1 MDDLMITLVAVVP
14 VVLALLAAVAPPK
27 SEWIRPVLLPSVLM
41 QLALAATLGA
51 SQFLFGFLFGG
62 VPPRELSSAEFQ
74 ELTGATSGFGL
85 PFTLALAATL
95 TAVAAAVAFGRAKNW
110 KHATPWVAIAIGCFS
125 IDRAFYAV
133 VALVGEK
140 PLDQRVDVYALI
152 DSIDAAVLPWMTVAA
167 VGFLASFPLMSWSG
181 WWTRARWTG
190 ALLPGLLMLCLG
202 AATAFVPLAF
212 RDGVFV
218 GLFTGGSRPTNF
230 DFSVGS
236 AEHLNFMFASG
247 LLQLGAGVAAVLG
260 LLSMFVARK
269 QKVPSTRALLR
280 GLAWFP
286 LAWTLWATAAVIWSV
301 YMAPNIWSAE
311 HLGLGMGLEPAF
323 ERDWDSYAYTL
334 VEASLNGYTP
344 IIATGAVFSILL
356 FCLAGPLRASRRSD
370 RPSTA
375 A

>member
-14 VVLALLAAVAPPK
+14 VVLGLLAAVAPPK

-41 QLALAATLGA
+41 QLALAATLGVR
-51 SQFLFGFLFGG
+51 QFLFGFLFSG

-74 ELTGATSGFGL
+74 ELTGATSGLGL
-85 PFTLALAATL
+85 PFTLALAAAL
-95 TAVAAAVAFGRAKNW
+95 TAAAAAVAFGRAKNW
-110 KHATPWVAIAIGCFS
+110 KHATPWAAIAIGCFS

-133 VALVGEK
+133 VSLVGEK
-140 PLDQRVDVYALI
+140 PLDQGVDVYALVEGV
-152 DSIDAAVLPWMTVAA
+152 DAAVLPWMTVAA
-167 VGFLASFPLMSWSG
+167 VGFVASFPLMSWAG

-190 ALLPGLLMLCLG
+190 ALLPGIIMLCLG
-202 AATAFVPLAF
+202 VAGAFVATAF

-218 GLFTGGSRPTNF
+218 GLFTSGPKPTGYEP
-230 DFSVGS
+230 SEGA
-236 AEHLNFMFASG
+236 AEHLNFMFAFS
-247 LLQLGAGVAAVLG
+247 LQLLAAGIAAVLG

-286 LAWTLWATAAVIWSV
+286 VAWTLWATAAVIEAVW
-301 YMAPNIWSAE
+301 MAPNKFSFERLAMDS
-311 HLGLGMGLEPAF
+311 GASV

-334 VEASLNGYTP
+334 VEGPLQSYTP
-344 IIATGAVFSILL
+344 LIATGAVFSILL
-356 FCLAGPLRASRRSD
+356 FCLAGPLRASRRVD
-370 RPSTA
+370 RQSTA

>member
-27 SEWIRPVLLPSVLM
+27 SDWIRPVLLPSVLM
-41 QLALAATLGA
+41 QLALATTLGVR
-51 SQFLFGFLFGG
+51 QFLFGFLFGG
-62 VPPRELSSAEFQ
+62 VPPRELSSAEFH
-74 ELTGATSGFGL
+74 ELTGATSGLGL
-85 PFTLALAATL
+85 PFTLALAAAL
-95 TAVAAAVAFGRAKNW
+95 TAAAAAVAFGRAKAW

-133 VALVGEK
+133 VSLVGQK
-140 PLDQRVDVYALI
+140 PLDQGVDVYALVE
-152 DSIDAAVLPWMTVAA
+152 SVDAAVLPWVTLAA
-167 VGFLASFPLMSWSG
+167 VGFIASFPLMSWSG

-190 ALLPGLLMLCLG
+190 ALMPGLLMLCLG
-202 AATAFVPLAF
+202 VATAFATTAF

-218 GLFTGGSRPTNF
+218 GLFTGGSSPEGFELSFGT
-230 DFSVGS
+230 
-236 AEHLNFMFASG
+236 AEHMNFMFASV
-247 LLQLGAGVAAVLG
+247 LLQFSAGWAAVLG

-286 LAWTLWATAAVIWSV
+286 IAWTLWATSTVIWWV
-301 YMAPNIWSAE
+301 WMAPNRWSFD
-311 HLGLGMGLEPAF
+311 GLGQMGLEPDL

-334 VEASLNGYTP
+334 VEGPLQGYIP
-344 IIATGAVFSILL
+344 LIATGAVFSILL